1 MSTTDG
7 ETAAGRLAE
16 LYAHYRQHPVKSA
29 AGHSYISAAP
39 RATASVPEALVNL
52 EVVDHIQASLREVVG
67 DTLAANP
74 DAGPLPPRVEGAYRW
89 YIENTRNAPEADQQ
103 RRDTVIYRQGL
114 EHAIAMGN
122 RKVVR
127 PHRCP
132 QCRTL
137 GLMWPRTLEAERA
150 VCTNRNCLDAEG
162 MASTWTLAQLAYEH
176 IAAQK
181 NHGRASAT

>member
-1 MSTTDG
+1 VGTADG
-7 ETAAGRLAE
+7 ETAAGRLHE

-29 AGHSYISAAP
+29 AGHSYISSAP
-39 RATASVPEALVNL
+39 RPTAVAPEALVDL
-52 EVVDHIQASLREVVG
+52 DVVDHIQASLREVVD

-74 DAGPLPPRVEGAYRW
+74 DAGPLPARVEGAYRW
-89 YIENTRNAPEADQQ
+89 YVENTAHAPEAVRQ

-122 RKVVR
+122 VKVIR

-137 GLMWPRTLEAERA
+137 GLMWPRGAEAA
-150 VCTNRNCLDAEG
+150 VCTNRNCVDADG
-162 MASTWTLAQLAYEH
+162 MSSTWTLARLAYEH
-176 IAAQK
+176 VAGQK
-181 NHGRASAT
+181 NHGRVSAT